1 MNDERRKVIRELVGK
16 LEDLEAQIEDIV
28 QEETNYLDSMPEAF
42 QDSEKGEN
50 TQETI
55 ATLENAQNT
64 VPEVISYLEEA
75 CN

>member
-16 LEDLEAQIEDIV
+16 LEDLEAQIEDV
-28 QEETNYLDSMPEAF
+28 AQEEANYLDNMPEAF

-64 VPEVISYLEEA
+64 VPEVINYLEEA

>member
-1 MNDERRKVIRELVGK
+1 MNNERRKVIRELVGK
-16 LEDLEAQIEDIV
+16 LEDLEAQIEDVV
-28 QEETNYLDSMPEAF
+28 QEEANYLDNMPESF

>member
-1 MNDERRKVIRELVGK
+1 MNKERRIKILNLVCR

>member
-1 MNDERRKVIRELVGK
+1 MNNERRKKILDLVCR
-16 LEDLEAQIEDIV
+16 LQDLELQIEDIV
-28 QEETNYLDSMPEAF
+28 QDEANYLNAMPIAF

-64 VPEVISYLEEA
+64 VPEVINYLEEA

>member
-1 MNDERRKVIRELVGK
+1 MNNERRKKILDLVCR

-28 QEETNYLDSMPEAF
+28 QDEANYLDAMPIAF

-55 ATLENAQNT
+55 ANLENAQNT
-64 VPEVISYLEEA
+64 VPEVVNYLEEA